1 MYDILKIFNNE
12 LVGFIHFLL
21 EKNVFQT
28 GLAFVLATQ
37 INTLFLE
44 FVNSIINP
52 VIEKVVEKKTKKQ
65 ITTIFGIEF
74 KTGEFILA
82 FLNFFI
88 VVVFLYYLYKISNSS
103 KGLFENVVNSIKNI
117 F

>member
-1 MYDILKIFNNE
+1 MPDIFKILHNE
-12 LVGFIHFLL
+12 LIGFVHFLL

-37 INTLFLE
+37 INTLFLG

-52 VIEKVVEKKTKKQ
+52 VIERVVEKKTKNQ
-65 ITTIFGIEF
+65 ITTILGIEF

-82 FLNFFI
+82 FLNFLI
-88 VVVFLYYLYKISNSS
+88 VLIFLYYLYKISDSS
-103 KGLFENVVNSIKNI
+103 KGLFENMVSSIKSI